1 LKVELPIYK
10 KDGTESGEKLI
21 LEEAAFTIE
30 PNYHAIYLA
39 VKVERANNRQGT
51 HSTKTRAEV
60 SGGGRKPW
68 RQKGTGRA
76 RVGSIR
82 SPLWV
87 GGGVAFGPKPR
98 DYSLKINKKVKRLAR
113 RSALAYK
120 YMAEAIKVVENLDFD
135 QPKARNIR
143 ELLTNFGLM
152 DKKVTILVY
161 RMNRNIALS
170 CRNFYNISLLEARN
184 ASTYDL
190 LDNEVILFEPE
201 GLKELNEQ
209 LLATG

>member
-1 LKVELPIYK
+1 MKVELPIYK

-120 YMAEAIKVVENLDFD
+120 YIAEAIKVVENLDFD

>member
-120 YMAEAIKVVENLDFD
+120 YIAEAIKVVENLDFD
-135 QPKARNIR
+135 QPRARNIR

>member
-1 LKVELPIYK
+1 LKVEFPIYK
-10 KDGTESGEKLI
+10 KDGTKSGEKLI
-21 LEEAAFTIE
+21 IENSSFDIE
-30 PNYHAIYLA
+30 PNDHAIYLA
-39 VKVERANNRQGT
+39 VKVERANSRQGT

-60 SGGGRKPW
+60 RGGGRKPW

-87 GGGVAFGPKPR
+87 GGGVVFGPKPR

-120 YMAEAIKVVENLDFD
+120 YRSEAIRVVENLIFD
-135 QPKARNIR
+135 EPKAKNIR
-143 ELLTNFGLM
+143 ELLSAFNLM

-170 CRNFYNISLLEARN
+170 CRNFYNIALFEARN
-184 ASTYDL
+184 ASTIDL
-190 LDNEVILFEPE
+190 LDNEIILFEPE
-201 GLKELNEQ
+201 GLIELNSQ
-209 LLATG
+209 LLE

>member
-1 LKVELPIYK
+1 MKVELPIYK

>member
-98 DYSLKINKKVKRLAR
+98 DYNLKINKKVKRLAR

>member
-1 LKVELPIYK
+1 MKVELPIYK

-120 YMAEAIKVVENLDFD
+120 YIAEAIKVVENLDFD
-135 QPKARNIR
+135 QPRARNIR

>member
-120 YMAEAIKVVENLDFD
+120 YIAEAIKVVENLDFD

>member
-1 LKVELPIYK
+1 MKVELPIYK
-10 KDGTESGEKLI
+10 KDGTESGEKLV
-21 LEEAAFTIE
+21 LEKAAFTVE

-60 SGGGRKPW
+60 RGGGRKPW

-120 YMAEAIKVVENLDFD
+120 YSAGAIKVVENLDFE
-135 QPKARNIR
+135 QPKARNVR
-143 ELLTNFGLM
+143 ELLANFGLM

-170 CRNFYNISLLEARN
+170 CRNFYNVALLEARN

-209 LLATG
+209 LLATS

>member
-143 ELLTNFGLM
+143 GLLTNFGLM

>member
-1 LKVELPIYK
+1 LKVEFPIYK
-10 KDGTESGEKLI
+10 KDGTKSGEKLI
-21 LEEAAFTIE
+21 IENSSFDIE
-30 PNYHAIYLA
+30 PNDHAIYLA
-39 VKVERANNRQGT
+39 VKVERANSRQGT

-60 SGGGRKPW
+60 RGGGRKPW

-87 GGGVAFGPKPR
+87 GGGVVFGPKPR

-120 YMAEAIKVVENLDFD
+120 YRSEAIRVVENLIFD
-135 QPKARNIR
+135 EPKAKNIR
-143 ELLTNFGLM
+143 ELLSAFNLM

-170 CRNFYNISLLEARN
+170 CRNFYNIALFEARN
-184 ASTYDL
+184 ASTIDL
-190 LDNEVILFEPE
+190 LDNEIILFEPE
-201 GLKELNEQ
+201 GLMELNSQ
-209 LLATG
+209 LLE

>member
-1 LKVELPIYK
+1 LKVEFPIYK
-10 KDGTESGEKLI
+10 KDGTKSGEKLI
-21 LEEAAFTIE
+21 IGNPSFDIE
-30 PNYHAIYLA
+30 PNDHAIYLA
-39 VKVERANNRQGT
+39 VKVERANSRQGT

-60 SGGGRKPW
+60 RGGGRKPW

-87 GGGVAFGPKPR
+87 GGGVVFGPKPR

-120 YMAEAIKVVENLDFD
+120 YRSEAIRVVENLIFD
-135 QPKARNIR
+135 EPKAKNIR
-143 ELLTNFGLM
+143 ELLSAFNLM

-170 CRNFYNISLLEARN
+170 CRNFYNIALFEARN
-184 ASTYDL
+184 ASTIDL
-190 LDNEVILFEPE
+190 LDNEIILFEPE
-201 GLKELNEQ
+201 GLMELNSQ
-209 LLATG
+209 LLE

>member
-1 LKVELPIYK
+1 MKVELPIYK

-51 HSTKTRAEV
+51 HSTKIRAEV

-143 ELLTNFGLM
+143 GLLTNFGLM

>member
-1 LKVELPIYK
+1 MKVEFPIYK
-10 KDGTESGEKLI
+10 KDGTKSGEKLI
-21 LEEAAFTIE
+21 IENPSFDIE
-30 PNYHAIYLA
+30 PNDHAIYLA
-39 VKVERANNRQGT
+39 VKVERANSRQGT

-60 SGGGRKPW
+60 RGGGRKPW

-87 GGGVAFGPKPR
+87 GGGVVFGPKPR

-120 YMAEAIKVVENLDFD
+120 YRSEAIRVVENLIFD
-135 QPKARNIR
+135 EPKAKNIR
-143 ELLTNFGLM
+143 ELLSAFNLM

-170 CRNFYNISLLEARN
+170 CRNFYNIALFEARN
-184 ASTYDL
+184 ASTIDL
-190 LDNEVILFEPE
+190 LDNEIILFEPE
-201 GLKELNEQ
+201 GLMELNSQ
-209 LLATG
+209 LLE